1 MKILLLDNYDS
12 FTYNLYDYL
21 LQTGASC
28 EVLRNDALSLHSFE
42 HIDFEAIVFS
52 PGPKRPV
59 DAGLLLPLIDQFCER
74 VPMLGIC
81 LGHQAIG
88 EFFGAKLVKADVP
101 MHGKTTEIRHNGHP
115 LFAGIPEQFT
125 VMRYHSLLLES
136 LEGTPLQCLA
146 KTESGEIMALAHHTL
161 PLLGV
166 QFHPESILTEHGLQ
180 ILKNWVGMLAAINT
194 TASRSINLH

>member
-1 MKILLLDNYDS
+1 MTSMKILLLDNYDS
-12 FTYNLYDYL
+12 FTYNLCDYL
-21 LQTGASC
+21 LQTGVECS
-28 EVLRNDALSLHSFE
+28 VLRNDALPLSAFARL
-42 HIDFEAIVFS
+42 DFDAIVFS
-52 PGPKRPV
+52 PGPKRPAE
-59 DAGLLLPLIDQFCER
+59 AGLMLPLIERFYKR

-88 EFFGAKLVKADVP
+88 EFFGAKLVKAKVP

-115 LFAGIPEQFT
+115 LFTDIPQQFN

-146 KTESGEIMALAHHTL
+146 KTDDGEIMALAHQTL
-161 PLLGV
+161 PLMGV

-180 ILKNWVGMLAAINT
+180 MLKNWVGMLRL
-194 TASRSINLH
+194 SRRSG